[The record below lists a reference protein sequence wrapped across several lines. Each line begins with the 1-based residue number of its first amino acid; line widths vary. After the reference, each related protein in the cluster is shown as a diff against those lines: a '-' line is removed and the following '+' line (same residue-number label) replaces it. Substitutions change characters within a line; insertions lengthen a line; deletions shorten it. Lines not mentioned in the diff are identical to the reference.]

1 MDEPDP
7 GKKKSVMK
15 WLRKTFGLDEKPK
28 EIQQVIDESELC
40 GLIDEDQGEMI
51 EGICE
56 LKQTVAREIML
67 PRTRIVGLPKDSTLD
82 QVLSV
87 IIESGYSRIP
97 VYEENVDQIIGV
109 LNVKDLLPI
118 WRERC
123 EDLNLSEICR
133 EPFFVPETKRVQD
146 LLDDLRAKNTHLAV
160 IVDEYG
166 GTSGIV
172 TIEDIIEEIIG
183 EIRDE
188 YDTEEEVFTTHEDGS
203 VLVHARV
210 SLNEFEEYFQTSL
223 PRGGYDTLG
232 GFIIHLLGKVPRK
245 GEEIS
250 HEGLRLLISGGDNKR
265 ITRVTVF
272 REGGI
277 DDGDERQAS
286 QED

>member
-1 MDEPDP
+1 
-7 GKKKSVMK
+7 MK
-15 WLRKTFGLDEKPK
+15 RTSIRSSACSTSRTSSP
-28 EIQQVIDESELC
+28 S
-40 GLIDEDQGEMI
+40 GE
-51 EGICE
+51 EGC
-56 LKQTVAREIML
+56 
-67 PRTRIVGLPKDSTLD
+67 D
-82 QVLSV
+82 
-87 IIESGYSRIP
+87 
-97 VYEENVDQIIGV
+97 
-109 LNVKDLLPI
+109 
-118 WRERC
+118 
-123 EDLNLSEICR
+123 DLNLAEICR

-210 SLNEFEEYFQTSL
+210 SLNEFEEHFATSL

-286 QED
+286 QRRVVDRFISAPAYWFAGQASEQKDPRLCAEKNERSPTKTCWNL